1 MFSCSIISVITFHSL
16 EYMQKV
22 DVSNNFQGIF
32 PMQRSRSAE
41 RNRFGIAIF
50 LSILIHL
57 LLLILI
63 EYDVVTLRADN
74 QILPVVEE
82 EKRIVFE
89 IVESNPDFAIDSPKE
104 DAELASDKNTIASDI
119 TPETTFEADRPITDG
134 ISDSKELPVPESHP
148 DELMQKTLLAPR
160 EKFDTSRLLE
170 RPEDNRKET
179 QEKQEQN
186 ESEKIQAVL
195 PDNQDTSARNDLGG
209 FSLSTYAWEFAPYM
223 LELKRKIGKNIH
235 PPKAFTDFG
244 IISGSYVIQFVI
256 TRKGELQSVNV
267 VDVNETKQFSENSS
281 PLLQT
286 SINAIQFSKPF
297 EPLPDDFPD
306 DLLIITGTFNYLIK
320 F

>member
-1 MFSCSIISVITFHSL
+1 MDLFSCSIISVITCHSI

-22 DVSNNFQGIF
+22 DVSNNSQGIF
-32 PMQRSRSAE
+32 PMQRSRSEE
-41 RNRFGIAIF
+41 RNRFGIAVV

-89 IVESNPDFAIDSPKE
+89 IVESNPDFAIDSPME

-119 TPETTFEADRPITDG
+119 IPETTFEADRPITDG
-134 ISDSKELPVPESHP
+134 ISDSKELPMPESRP
-148 DELMQKTLLAPR
+148 NELMQKTLLAPR

-170 RPEDNRKET
+170 RPEDKREET
-179 QEKQEQN
+179 QEKEEQK
-186 ESEKIQAVL
+186 ESEMIQAVL
-195 PDNQDTSARNDLGG
+195 PDNQETSAINDLGG

-223 LELKRKIGKNIH
+223 LELKRKIGRNIH
-235 PPKAFTDFG
+235 PPYAFTDMG
-244 IISGSYVIQFVI
+244 IINGSYVIQFVI
-256 TRKGELQSVNV
+256 TRKGELQSLQV
-267 VDVNETKQFSENSS
+267 VDSQGSTELEK
-281 PLLQT
+281 T
-286 SINAIQFSKPF
+286 SVNAINFSRPF